1 MDENRLENLRK
12 MLELDYLSEVEREQM
27 NKVIEKHSDRF
38 LLEGSEL
45 SCTNVTK
52 HRILTINDYPVNT

>member
-1 MDENRLENLRK
+1 